1 MTESNPYSMTL
12 SLNVLNHLGIN
23 LYSNMPA
30 VLAEVVANSWDADA
44 ELVTITIDRKGKKI
58 VISDDGHG
66 MTKDDINLKYLTV
79 GYQRREV
86 PEEATTPKW
95 KRSAMG
101 RKGIGKLSLFS
112 IARTIEIH
120 TVKEGQKRA
129 FRMVLSDIEA
139 KIRNKEGTYHPQPI
153 DASASDLERGTRIVL
168 TDLKKELHQTENALR
183 KRLARRFSIIGSE
196 FHFSI
201 QINGKPITIED
212 RDYYHKIQYLW
223 WYGKDSERYRSYC
236 KNLKMDILRPHL
248 LLPTDYAISGWIG
261 TVKDSGDLKDPDD
274 NLNKIVIMVRG
285 KLAQED
291 ILEDF
296 AEGGMYTKYLIGE
309 VHANF
314 LDIDGEADIATSSR
328 QKIIEDDPRYEE
340 LKKFIYKEL
349 KNIQSA
355 WTDLR
360 NKEGKD
366 KALEIPAIKEWFQ
379 TLPPDSKKQA
389 ESIFGKINQLTLDSE
404 EDRKRLFK
412 HGVLAFESL
421 KYKQNLDALD
431 QISTESLAESLDAL
445 ADIFGNLD
453 DIEATLYH
461 QIIKERVAVIRTL
474 QEKVKDN
481 ALEKVVQ
488 KFLFDHL
495 WLLDPS
501 WDRATETPVME
512 EQVSQLFKEIESD
525 LKEEEKKSRLD
536 IKYRKTSG
544 QHVVIELKRPERV
557 VSTAEL
563 LAQVDKYRRGI
574 QKLLKAAG
582 RSNESVAFVCVVGKE
597 LSDWTDD
604 KAREESAKIMEQK
617 NARVVMYQELIDDAY
632 QTYKLFLDKKKEAGR
647 IFELIQNIEGEL
659 Q

>member
-1 MTESNPYSMTL
+1 VKPNPYSMTL
-12 SLNVLNHLGIN
+12 SLNILNHLGIN

-44 ELVTITIDRKGKKI
+44 EVVSITIDKKGKKI
-58 VISDDGHG
+58 VIVDNGQG
-66 MTKDDINLKYLTV
+66 MTKEDINHKYLTV

-86 PEEATTPKW
+86 PEEAITQKW
-95 KRSAMG
+95 KRHVMG

-112 IARTIEIH
+112 IARNIEIH
-120 TVKEGQKRA
+120 TVKDGQKSG
-129 FRMVLSDIEA
+129 FRMILNDIEA
-139 KIRNKEGTYHPQPI
+139 KIKGKDGTYFPEAN
-153 DASASDLERGTRIVL
+153 DSGASDLERGTRIVL
-168 TDLKKELHQTENALR
+168 TNLKKELHQTEAALR

-196 FHFSI
+196 FNFSI
-201 QINGKPITIED
+201 EINDKAIAITD

-223 WYGKDSERYRSYC
+223 WYGKESERYKSYC
-236 KNLKMDILRPHL
+236 KNLKMDIARPNSL
-248 LLPTDYAISGWIG
+248 TSSEYSISGWIG

-309 VHANF
+309 IHANF
-314 LDIDGEADIATSSR
+314 LDIDKEADIATSSR
-328 QKIIEDDPRYEE
+328 QKIMEDDPRYDE
-340 LKKFIYKEL
+340 LKKFVYKEL
-349 KNIQSA
+349 KNIQSS

-379 TLPPDSKKQA
+379 TLPPDSKKRA
-389 ESIFGKINQLTLDSE
+389 ESIFGKINQLTLESD
-404 EDRKRLFK
+404 EDRRRLFK

-431 QISTESLAESLDAL
+431 QITTESLEESLDAL

-474 QEKVKDN
+474 QEKVQDN

-488 KFLFDHL
+488 IYLFDHL

-501 WDRATETPVME
+501 WERATETPVME
-512 EQVSQLFKEIESD
+512 EQVSKLFSEIEAD
-525 LKEEEKKSRLD
+525 LKEEEKKGRLD
-536 IKYRKTSG
+536 IKYRKSSG
-544 QHVVIELKRPERV
+544 QHVIIELKRPERV
-557 VSTAEL
+557 VSTSEL

-574 QKLLKAAG
+574 LKLLKAAG
-582 RSNESVAFVCVVGKE
+582 RQNESVAFVCVVGKE
-597 LSDWTDD
+597 LSDWTGD
-604 KAREESAKIMEQK
+604 KGREESAKIMEQK
-617 NARVVMYQELIDDAY
+617 NARIVMYQELIDEAY
-632 QTYKLFLDKKKEAGR
+632 QTYKLFLEKKKEAGR
-647 IFELIQNIEGEL
+647 IFELIQSIEGDL